1 MHIRR
6 RKTRRTTMSLLA
18 IFALIAA
25 VSPAV
30 AATNFADVDRNALT
44 LIAIFGTLLF
54 AIVFEVW
61 RLTLRQQD

>member
-6 RKTRRTTMSLLA
+6 RKTRHTTMPLLA
-18 IFALIAA
+18 ILAIIAA

-30 AATNFADVDRNALT
+30 AATNFADVDRNALA